1 MAADRLKALQAIE
14 KAQIR
19 YQKLLDQQEKSGNDY
34 TASLKK
40 QNEKIKNLANGLKE
54 INTSNQSFI
63 GELEKGTQSI
73 ASHFNELSAA
83 QMESVTT
90 AKSMGSLNEAQQ
102 NAISTILED
111 TRSLSELSSD
121 DAEQVAAK
129 TESLKG
135 QIDIAAAILG
145 KDSEIVASME
155 RQLNVA
161 SKIAK
166 MSKKEKDTLAN
177 QISAFDTLNDISGGF
192 LKTLEDVFQ
201 STSAIVGS
209 IIIGI
214 GKVAGVLGETTR
226 EMGGFVGG
234 LTGATSQVSLLS
246 TIFPQALDTAKGLSS
261 EFGGLSDLSF
271 QTQLNTNLMATNMGI
286 SGTEAAALTGNFARL
301 NGGSV
306 ETAQNLAESTKQL
319 AIANGLMPSQVMA
332 DVAGSAK
339 AFAEYGSDGGKNIGI
354 AAVAAGKLGVN
365 MATMTGVTDSLL
377 DFESSITKE
386 LELGAMLG
394 KNINLGKARQLA
406 YEGKIGAS
414 VKEALKEMG
423 GIESFNKMD
432 IYQKRAAAAALGV
445 STEELQKMATN
456 MDKLNDD
463 GTMQL
468 STFESLNQTM
478 KALASGPAATFLQTL
493 GGGVIAIG
501 QMGEGFSTLGKMFP
515 NSAKALG
522 GMWDGMKG
530 MAGSAVEYVKSL
542 FKAKTIQAATE
553 SGGIAKDVGGSIA
566 DKGKDLV
573 TDKITD
579 SAKDKGTDL
588 VTDKITDVSV
598 PDAPAVA
605 SGPSMGDKLKDLA
618 GGLKEMGNAK
628 VLFGALNLIPTGLG
642 FLFMTPGIPGMM
654 GTGKFAG
661 KAGAGLLTLGMGLK
675 AMGNAKVLF
684 GAFNLIPAGIGFV
697 AILAGLAGMAGVS
710 SLGAGAGTGLV
721 PLGLG
726 LKAIGNASALFGALN
741 LIPTG
746 IGFLTILAGLPGMA
760 GVSLLGTGA
769 GVGLGSLATGLVAM
783 AATYAGI
790 GAVAL
795 AGVAFATLLL
805 GIPGM
810 LALSVAGPLAAAG
823 IVPLVAGLE
832 ALGAAMLTGVGALG
846 LAALI
851 AAGIGLGITFM
862 QIGVGAMMMGAGIL
876 LAAAGFAVLL
886 SSMGSFMAGITL
898 KQIGLIGLFSLSLF
912 GLGTALLYLGV
923 LGGMGVAVMMGIAL
937 ATMLLGVAFNLL
949 GTGIQSVGLGL
960 SSIMTSLGGLVGI
973 IGPISQL
980 SFALLGLSGA
990 LFGLGLAMAFLGMAG
1005 LPGLLMLAGIA
1016 AISVPI
1022 IKLAGLFGVGGSGGE
1037 SETSSLEEGSLSEYE
1052 TNMLAKMDQ
1061 LIQATSSQR
1070 DIYLDKDK
1078 VTNVVMDRGERSAVN
1093 KFSLNKA

>member
-34 TASLKK
+34 TVSLKK
-40 QNEKIKNLANGLKE
+40 QNEKIKKLANGLKE
-54 INTSNQSFI
+54 INTSNQTFI
-63 GELEKGTQSI
+63 GGLEKGTQSI
-73 ASHFNELSAA
+73 ASHFKDFSAA
-83 QMESVTT
+83 QMESVTA
-90 AKSMGSLNEAQQ
+90 AKSMGSLNEAQHSI
-102 NAISTILED
+102 ISDILSD
-111 TRSLSELSSD
+111 SRDLSELNVED
-121 DAEQVAAK
+121 VEQINAK
-129 TESLKG
+129 NESLKG
-135 QIDIAAAILG
+135 QLDIATRVLG
-145 KDSEIVASME
+145 VDSEIVKALE
-155 RQLNVA
+155 TQVGFA
-161 SKIAK
+161 QDIAK
-166 MSKKEKDTLAN
+166 MSKKEKETLSN
-177 QISAFDTLNDISGGF
+177 QISAFDTLNNISGGF

-214 GKVAGVLGETTR
+214 GKVAGVLGKTTR

-246 TIFPQALDTAKGLSS
+246 TIFPQALDTAKGLSA

-319 AIANGLMPSQVMA
+319 ALANGLMPSQVMA

-501 QMGEGFSTLGKMFP
+501 QMGEGFSRLGTMFP

-522 GMWDGMKG
+522 GMWDKMKG
-530 MAGSAVEYVKSL
+530 IAGSTWEWVKGL
-542 FKAKTIQAATE
+542 FKAKAIEKATE
-553 SGGIAKDVGGSIA
+553 GGGIAKDVGGSIA

-588 VTDKITDVSV
+588 VTDKITDVKV

-628 VLFGALNLIPTGLG
+628 VLFGALNLIPTGIG
-642 FLFMTPGIPGMM
+642 FLFMTAGIPGMM
-654 GTGKFAG
+654 GTGS
-661 KAGAGLLTLGMGLK
+661 
-675 AMGNAKVLF
+675 F
-684 GAFNLIPAGIGFV
+684 GAA
-697 AILAGLAGMAGVS
+697 
-710 SLGAGAGTGLV
+710 AGTGLV
-721 PLGLG
+721 SLGLG
-726 LKAIGNASALFGALN
+726 LTAMGTGAVSLGALN
-741 LIPTG
+741 LALAG
-746 IGFLTILAGLPGMA
+746 AGFLLMTPGIIGMA
-760 GVSLLGTGA
+760 GVA
-769 GVGLGSLATGLVAM
+769 
-783 AATYAGI
+783 
-790 GAVAL
+790 
-795 AGVAFATLLL
+795 
-805 GIPGM
+805 
-810 LALSVAGPLAAAG
+810 
-823 IVPLVAGLE
+823 
-832 ALGAAMLTGVGALG
+832 
-846 LAALI
+846 
-851 AAGIGLGITFM
+851 
-862 QIGVGAMMMGAGIL
+862 
-876 LAAAGFAVLL
+876 
-886 SSMGSFMAGITL
+886 
-898 KQIGLIGLFSLSLF
+898 
-912 GLGTALLYLGV
+912 
-923 LGGMGVAVMMGIAL
+923 
-937 ATMLLGVAFNLL
+937 LLGVAAGAGLTALGVGLSAFGMTAPVALVGIGLLALLGLAMIPFGYALSLITPLVESFGNIIIGVLAAVPPIITAIAAGMVSMLGAITLEKALAVSMLGLSFLTLAGSLLALSIASLFALPALMGLAFIVPLLGAGFNLL
-949 GTGIQSVGLGL
+949 GMGMQSVGLGL

-973 IGPISQL
+973 IGPVTML
-980 SFALLGLSGA
+980 SLALLGLSGA
-990 LFGLGLAMAFLGMAG
+990 LMGLGLSMAFLGFAG
-1005 LPGLLMLAGIA
+1005 LPGMLMLAGIA
-1016 AISVPI
+1016 AISAPI
-1022 IKLAGLFGVGGSGGE
+1022 IKLAGLFGVGGEGGD

>member
-34 TASLKK
+34 TVSLNK
-40 QNEKIKNLANGLKE
+40 QNEKIKKLASGLKE
-54 INTSNQSFI
+54 INNGNQKFI

-73 ASHFNELSAA
+73 ASHFKDFSTA
-83 QMESVTT
+83 QMESVTAT
-90 AKSMGSLNEAQQ
+90 KSMGSLNEAQQ
-102 NAISTILED
+102 SAISTILED
-111 TRSLSELSSD
+111 TRSLSELNSD
-121 DAEQVAAK
+121 DVEQVLAK
-129 TESLKG
+129 TESLKE

-155 RQLNVA
+155 RQLGLA
-161 SKIAK
+161 TDITK
-166 MSKKEKDTLAN
+166 MSKKEKDTLSN
-177 QISAFDTLNDISGGF
+177 QISAFDTLNNISGGF

-214 GKVAGVLGETTR
+214 GKVAGVLGKTTR

-246 TIFPQALDTAKGLSS
+246 TIFPQALDTAKGLSA

-501 QMGEGFSTLGKMFP
+501 QMGEGFGTLGKMFP

-522 GMWDGMKG
+522 GMWGKMKG
-530 MAGSAVEYVKSL
+530 MASTAVEYVKSL
-542 FKAKTIQAATE
+542 FKAKVIQKATE
-553 SGGIAKDVGGSIA
+553 GGGTAKDVGGSIA

-579 SAKDKGTDL
+579 VK
-588 VTDKITDVSV
+588 V

-628 VLFGALNLIPTGLG
+628 VLFGALNLIPTGIG
-642 FLFMTPGIPGMM
+642 FLFMTAGIPGMM
-654 GTGKFAG
+654 GTGS
-661 KAGAGLLTLGMGLK
+661 
-675 AMGNAKVLF
+675 F
-684 GAFNLIPAGIGFV
+684 GAA
-697 AILAGLAGMAGVS
+697 
-710 SLGAGAGTGLV
+710 AGTGLV
-721 PLGLG
+721 SLGLG
-726 LKAIGNASALFGALN
+726 LTAMGTGAVSLGALN
-741 LIPTG
+741 LALAG
-746 IGFLTILAGLPGMA
+746 AGFLLMTPGIIGMA
-760 GVSLLGTGA
+760 GVA
-769 GVGLGSLATGLVAM
+769 
-783 AATYAGI
+783 
-790 GAVAL
+790 
-795 AGVAFATLLL
+795 
-805 GIPGM
+805 
-810 LALSVAGPLAAAG
+810 
-823 IVPLVAGLE
+823 
-832 ALGAAMLTGVGALG
+832 
-846 LAALI
+846 
-851 AAGIGLGITFM
+851 
-862 QIGVGAMMMGAGIL
+862 
-876 LAAAGFAVLL
+876 
-886 SSMGSFMAGITL
+886 
-898 KQIGLIGLFSLSLF
+898 
-912 GLGTALLYLGV
+912 
-923 LGGMGVAVMMGIAL
+923 
-937 ATMLLGVAFNLL
+937 LLGVAAGAGLTALGVGLSAFGMTAPGAIIGIGLLALLGLAMIPFGYALSLITPLVESFGNIIIGVLAAVPPIITAIAAGMVSMLGAITLEKALAVSMLGLSFLTLAGSLLALSIASLFALPALMGLAFIVPLLGAGFNLL
-949 GTGIQSVGLGL
+949 GTGMQSVGLGL

-973 IGPISQL
+973 IGPVTML
-980 SFALLGLSGA
+980 SLALLGLSGA
-990 LFGLGLAMAFLGMAG
+990 LMGLGLSMAFLGFAG
-1005 LPGLLMLAGIA
+1005 LPGMLMLAGIA
-1016 AISVPI
+1016 AISAPI
-1022 IKLAGLFGVGGSGGE
+1022 IKLAGLFGVGGEGGD

>member
-34 TASLKK
+34 TVSLKK
-40 QNEKIKNLANGLKE
+40 QNEKIKKLANGLKE
-54 INTSNQSFI
+54 INTSNQTFI
-63 GELEKGTQSI
+63 GGLEKGTQSI
-73 ASHFNELSAA
+73 ASHFKDFSAA
-83 QMESVTT
+83 QMESVTA
-90 AKSMGSLNEAQQ
+90 AKSIGSLNEAQQ
-102 NAISTILED
+102 SAISTILED
-111 TRSLSELSSD
+111 TRSLADLSSD

-129 TESLKG
+129 QESLKG
-135 QIDIAAAILG
+135 QINLAAALLEG
-145 KDSEIVASME
+145 ESEIIEALKT
-155 RQLNVA
+155 QLGLA
-161 SKIAK
+161 TDITK
-166 MSKKEKDTLAN
+166 MSKKEKDTLSN
-177 QISAFDTLNDISGGF
+177 QISAFDTLNNISGGF

-214 GKVAGVLGETTR
+214 GKVAGVLGKTTR

-246 TIFPQALDTAKGLSS
+246 TIFPQALDTAKGLSA

-286 SGTEAAALTGNFARL
+286 SGDQAAQLTGNFARL

-501 QMGEGFSTLGKMFP
+501 QMGEGFTTLGKMFP

-522 GMWDGMKG
+522 GMWGKMKG
-530 MAGSAVEYVKSL
+530 IAGSTWEWVKGL
-542 FKAKTIQAATE
+542 FKAKAIEKATE

-579 SAKDKGTDL
+579 VK
-588 VTDKITDVSV
+588 V

-628 VLFGALNLIPTGLG
+628 VLFGALNLIPTGIG
-642 FLFMTPGIPGMM
+642 FLFMTAGIPGMM
-654 GTGKFAG
+654 GTGS
-661 KAGAGLLTLGMGLK
+661 
-675 AMGNAKVLF
+675 F
-684 GAFNLIPAGIGFV
+684 GAA
-697 AILAGLAGMAGVS
+697 
-710 SLGAGAGTGLV
+710 AGTGLV
-721 PLGLG
+721 SLGLG
-726 LKAIGNASALFGALN
+726 LTAMGTGAVSLGALN
-741 LIPTG
+741 LALAG
-746 IGFLTILAGLPGMA
+746 AGFLLMTPGIIGMA
-760 GVSLLGTGA
+760 GVA
-769 GVGLGSLATGLVAM
+769 
-783 AATYAGI
+783 
-790 GAVAL
+790 
-795 AGVAFATLLL
+795 
-805 GIPGM
+805 
-810 LALSVAGPLAAAG
+810 
-823 IVPLVAGLE
+823 
-832 ALGAAMLTGVGALG
+832 
-846 LAALI
+846 
-851 AAGIGLGITFM
+851 
-862 QIGVGAMMMGAGIL
+862 
-876 LAAAGFAVLL
+876 
-886 SSMGSFMAGITL
+886 
-898 KQIGLIGLFSLSLF
+898 
-912 GLGTALLYLGV
+912 
-923 LGGMGVAVMMGIAL
+923 
-937 ATMLLGVAFNLL
+937 LLGVAAGAGLTALGVGLSAFGMTAPVALVGIGLLALLGLAMIPFGYALSLITPLVESFGNIIIGVLAAVPPIITAIAAGMVSMLGAITLEKALAVSMLGLSFLTLAGSLLALSIASLFALPALMGLAFIVPLLGAGFNLL
-949 GTGIQSVGLGL
+949 GMGMQSVGLGL

-973 IGPISQL
+973 IGPVTML
-980 SFALLGLSGA
+980 SLALLGLSGA
-990 LFGLGLAMAFLGMAG
+990 LMGLGLSMAFLGFAG
-1005 LPGLLMLAGIA
+1005 LPGMLMLAGIA
-1016 AISVPI
+1016 AISAPI
-1022 IKLAGLFGVGGSGGE
+1022 IKLAGLFGVGGEGGD